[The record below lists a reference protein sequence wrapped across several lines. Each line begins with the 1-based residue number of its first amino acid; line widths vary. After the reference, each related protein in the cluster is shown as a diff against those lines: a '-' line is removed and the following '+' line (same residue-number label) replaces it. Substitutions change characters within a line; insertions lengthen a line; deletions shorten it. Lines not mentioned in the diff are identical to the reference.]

1 MNAPTTSAR
10 PLRSAFVASVA
21 TAGGLALF
29 GFVSSALAA
38 RLLQPEQRGT
48 LAAIQVV
55 PGFLALLGMIG
66 QTEAITYFA
75 ARGDTSLGDIQ
86 GTGLR
91 ITGLGCLG
99 AMAVGAILLPLI
111 LTGRPTS
118 VVIAGMIYLLIC
130 PALAGLTVGPAWF
143 RARGRTVTWN
153 ATRLIAPVAWTVV
166 VVLAWLR
173 HDRSPSRLA
182 ITFVVVLLSLSIPI
196 VVLSSRAVP
205 PAEGPV
211 RYRRDL
217 QRPLLRYGLPAMATA
232 APQLLNLRLD
242 QTVMATFLPNK
253 ELGYY
258 VTAVGWST
266 SISLLLN
273 GFGFVLL
280 PAVAK
285 ERDPA
290 AQRAV
295 FRKLVFRG
303 ALFSVAL
310 VAVVLVVTPTVFPS
324 RFVFS
329 ASYRPAVPAA
339 MILVVA
345 AGVLGFNQILSEA
358 VRGLARPGLVLRCE
372 LGGLV
377 VTVICL
383 AALLGPFGIIG
394 AAWSS
399 LIGYSSVTA
408 QLLLRVAFR
417 TEEAAPRRRGQ
428 APTDS

>member
-1 MNAPTTSAR
+1 MSTADKPGR
-10 PLRSAFVASVA
+10 HLRGAFVASVA
-21 TAGGLALF
+21 TAAALALF

-75 ARGDTSLGDIQ
+75 ARGDLPLGDIQ

-91 ITGLGCLG
+91 IAAVGCVS
-99 AMAVGAILLPLI
+99 AMAVGAIVVPLI
-111 LTGRPTS
+111 LNGRPS
-118 VVIAGMIYLLIC
+118 GVVTAGLVYLLIC
-130 PALAGLTVGPAWF
+130 PALSALTVGPAWL
-143 RARGRTVTWN
+143 RARGRTVVWN
-153 ATRLIAPVAWTVV
+153 ATRLIAPIAWTVV
-166 VVLAWLR
+166 VVLAWFR
-173 HDRSPSRLA
+173 NDRSPTRLA
-182 ITFVVVLLSLSIPI
+182 ITFVVVLFALSIP
-196 VVLSSRAVP
+196 VVLLSNRAIHD
-205 PAEGPV
+205 GPV
-211 RYRRDL
+211 RYRTKM
-217 QRPLLRYGLPAMATA
+217 RPPILRYGLPAMATA

-242 QTVMATFLPNK
+242 QTIMATFLPNK

-285 ERDPA
+285 ERDPI
-290 AQRAV
+290 AQR
-295 FRKLVFRG
+295 LVFRRLVARG
-303 ALFSVAL
+303 AMFSVLLVGVAL
-310 VAVVLVVTPTVFPS
+310 VLTPTVFPS
-324 RFVFS
+324 RFLFTE
-329 ASYRPAVPAA
+329 SYRPAVPAA
-339 MILVVA
+339 MVLVIA

-358 VRGLARPGLVLRCE
+358 VRGLARPGIVLRCE

-383 AALLGPFGIIG
+383 AAFLGPFGIVG
-394 AAWSS
+394 AAWAS

-408 QLLLRVAFR
+408 QLLVVGRPGRGGNALELASNP
-417 TEEAAPRRRGQ
+417 PR
-428 APTDS
+428 

>member
-1 MNAPTTSAR
+1 MNAVSKSDR
-10 PLRSAFVASVA
+10 PLRGAFVASVA

-29 GFVSSALAA
+29 GFASSALAA

-75 ARGDTSLGDIQ
+75 ARGDLPLGDIQ

-91 ITGLGCLG
+91 IAGLGCIG
-99 AMAVGAILLPLI
+99 AMAIGAIVVPLI
-111 LTGRPTS
+111 LSGRPNS
-118 VVIAGMIYLLIC
+118 VVIAGVVYLLIC

-143 RARGRTVTWN
+143 RARGRTVVWN

-173 HDRSPSRLA
+173 HDRSPTRLA
-182 ITFVVVLLSLSIPI
+182 ITFVVVLVSLSVPI
-196 VVLSSRAVP
+196 VVLSVRAIHD
-205 PAEGPV
+205 GPV
-211 RYRRDL
+211 RYRSALRG
-217 QRPLLRYGLPAMATA
+217 PILRYGLPAMATA

-285 ERDPA
+285 ERDPET
-290 AQRAV
+290 QR
-295 FRKLVFRG
+295 LVFRTLVRRG
-303 ALFSVAL
+303 AIFSVAL
-310 VAVVLVVTPTVFPS
+310 VVVVLVITPTVFPS

-329 ASYRPAVPAA
+329 SSYRPAVPAA
-339 MILVVA
+339 MVLVVA

-383 AALLGPFGIIG
+383 AAFLGPFGIVG

-408 QLLLRVAFR
+408 QLLVVARFKNHESGGLSR
-417 TEEAAPRRRGQ
+417 PGEAPVHGQ
-428 APTDS
+428 